1 MKEEL
6 IKLRLST
13 KMNRKEFADYIGIP
27 YRTLQDWELGNR
39 KMPEYVLRLMS
50 YYICFENMSGRDS
63 DGIEKSPQII
73 CDADGN
79 KILVIND
86 IKFDGRNPDWEQV
99 EELLKEYVGKYY
111 EIEESSDKIFIGT
124 DFPDEYAHSNDTKS
138 LRGSNIKAK
147 ANAVSGIPEMIRI
160 ATNQDYSDNNKSKH
174 KSDAR
179 NGWYRY
185 DTRFALPVYRDD
197 GELLRYNVFR
207 ARMLV
212 RHAKDG
218 ELYLYDF
225 LNIKKGTCKPL
236 EP

>member
-50 YYICFENMSGRDS
+50 YYIRFENMPDRDS
-63 DGIEKSPQII
+63 DGIAKSPQII

-79 KILVIND
+79 KIVVIND
-86 IKFDGRNPDWEQV
+86 IKFDGRNPDWEQI

-138 LRGSNIKAK
+138 LRGGNIKAK

-160 ATNQDYSDNNKSKH
+160 ATNKDHSDNNKSKH

-185 DTRFALPVYRDD
+185 DTRFALPVYSDD
-197 GELLRYNVFR
+197 EELLRYNVFS